1 MKKRS
6 RTKLSEEL
14 SILKRLRQCDFT
26 VLLLVVIL
34 VIFGVVMVFS
44 ASYYNSI
51 NYSGTPYTYLKK
63 QLFFALTGAAL
74 MYATS
79 VVDYHLYRRFD
90 WILLILS
97 LVLLVLLFTPLGVT
111 TNGATRWLRVGPLSI
126 MPGEIAKVAA
136 ILFTASFFAD
146 EPNRVL
152 SLKRGV
158 LPMAGLMALLGILII
173 KQPNLS
179 TALTV
184 VGIIAGMMFLSGLQ
198 WRYLIG
204 AFGLGAGGLL
214 ILSQTGT
221 YWGDRLTSFTDPF
234 KDAQGDGFQAVQSL
248 LALGTGGLFGLGL
261 GKSVQKNL
269 YLPEPQNDFILAI
282 IGEELGLVGV
292 LILMLVF
299 VLLVWRC
306 SMVTINAPDQF
317 GMLLAGGVALMIGIQ
332 VVLNVAVV
340 TSSMPP
346 TGIALPFVSYGGNAL
361 WIFMGMA
368 GVVLNISRQSR
379 TLNPEQKK
387 KKQNRV
393 QRVRERERERRERE
407 SLI

>member
-34 VIFGVVMVFS
+34 VIFGVVIVFS

-51 NYSGTPYTYLKK
+51 NYSGTSYTYLRK

-74 MYATS
+74 MYVTS

-90 WILLILS
+90 WVLLILS
-97 LVLLVLLFTPLGVT
+97 VVLLVLLFTPLGVT
-111 TNGATRWLRVGPLSI
+111 TNGATRWLRMGPLSI
-126 MPGEIAKVAA
+126 MPGEVAKVAA

-158 LPMAGLMALLGILII
+158 LPMAALMALLGTLII

-179 TALTV
+179 TAITV

-204 AFGLGAGGLL
+204 AFALGGGGLL

-234 KDAQGDGFQAVQSL
+234 RDAQGDGFQAVQSL

-306 SMVTINAPDQF
+306 SMVAINAPDQF
-317 GMLLAGGVALMIGIQ
+317 GMLLAGGVTLMIGIQ